1 MGILAIRV
9 CLVSCR
15 AHPLVNGY
23 RGTGTIL
30 MAPTLPGMLSEGANA
45 PKPAGAQAGKGF
57 FSKALKSLSKVAD

>member
-1 MGILAIRV
+1 
-9 CLVSCR
+9 
-15 AHPLVNGY
+15 
-23 RGTGTIL
+23 